1 MYNHYPEQTRR
12 NVVAAHRA
20 GITVTNLSRALNIPR
35 SSIHTWEKSKIYADV
50 APANATLLS
59 HLNINALLPAKVKNK
74 TNSFVKVVNEEPKSG
89 EVALVIKKG
98 SLSVEINKL
107 MNNSDLIALIKAIG
121 ECNVLW
127 IRLL

>member
-35 SSIHTWEKSKIYADV
+35 SSIHTWEKSKNYADV
-50 APANATLLS
+50 APADETLLS
-59 HLNINALLPAKVKNK
+59 HLNINTLLPAKVKNK
-74 TNSFVKVVNEEPKSG
+74 TNSFVKVVDEEPKSG

-107 MNNSDLIALIKAIG
+107 MNSSDLITIIKAIG
-121 ECNVLW
+121 ECNVL
-127 IRLL
+127 

>member
-50 APANATLLS
+50 APADETLLS
-59 HLNINALLPAKVKNK
+59 HLNINTLLPAKVEKK
-74 TNSFVKVVNEEPKSG
+74 TSGFVKVVNEEPKSG

-107 MNNSDLIALIKAIG
+107 MNSSDLITIIKAIG
-121 ECNVLW
+121 ECNVL
-127 IRLL
+127 

>member
-50 APANATLLS
+50 APADATLLS

-74 TNSFVKVVNEEPKSG
+74 TNSFVKVVNEKPKSD

-107 MNNSDLIALIKAIG
+107 MNNTDLISLIKAIG
-121 ECNVLW
+121 ECNVL
-127 IRLL
+127 

>member
-50 APANATLLS
+50 APADATLLS

-107 MNNSDLIALIKAIG
+107 MNNSDLISLIKAIG
-121 ECNVLW
+121 ECNVL
-127 IRLL
+127 

>member
-50 APANATLLS
+50 APADATLLS

-74 TNSFVKVVNEEPKSG
+74 TNSFVKVVNEKPKSD

-107 MNNSDLIALIKAIG
+107 MNSSDLITIIKAIG
-121 ECNVLW
+121 ECNVL
-127 IRLL
+127 

>member
-50 APANATLLS
+50 APADATLLS

-107 MNNSDLIALIKAIG
+107 MHSSDLITIIKAIG
-121 ECNVLW
+121 ECNVL
-127 IRLL
+127 

>member
-1 MYNHYPEQTRR
+1 MYNHYPDQTRR

-50 APANATLLS
+50 APADATLLS

-107 MNNSDLIALIKAIG
+107 MNSSDLITIIKAIG
-121 ECNVLW
+121 ECNVL
-127 IRLL
+127 

>member
-50 APANATLLS
+50 APADATLLS

-107 MNNSDLIALIKAIG
+107 MNSSNLITIIKAIG
-121 ECNVLW
+121 ECNVL
-127 IRLL
+127 

>member
-50 APANATLLS
+50 APADATLLS
-59 HLNINALLPAKVKNK
+59 HLNINALLPARVKNK

-107 MNNSDLIALIKAIG
+107 MNSSDLITIIKAIG
-121 ECNVLW
+121 ECNVL
-127 IRLL
+127 

>member
-50 APANATLLS
+50 APADATLLS

-74 TNSFVKVVNEEPKSG
+74 TNSFVKVVNEKPKSD

-107 MNNSDLIALIKAIG
+107 MNSSDLITIIKAIG
-121 ECNVLW
+121 ECN
-127 IRLL
+127 LL

>member
-50 APANATLLS
+50 APADETLLS
-59 HLNINALLPAKVKNK
+59 HLNINTLLPAKVEKK
-74 TNSFVKVVNEEPKSG
+74 TSSFVKVVNEEPKSD

-107 MNNSDLIALIKAIG
+107 MNNTDLISLIKAIG
-121 ECNVLW
+121 ECNVL
-127 IRLL
+127 

>member
-50 APANATLLS
+50 APADATLLS

-74 TNSFVKVVNEEPKSG
+74 TNSFVKVVNEEPKSD

-107 MNNSDLIALIKAIG
+107 MNSSDLITIIKAIG
-121 ECNVLW
+121 ECNVL
-127 IRLL
+127 

>member
-50 APANATLLS
+50 APADATLLS

-74 TNSFVKVVNEEPKSG
+74 TNSFVKVDNEEPKSD

-107 MNNSDLIALIKAIG
+107 MNSSDLITIIKAIG
-121 ECNVLW
+121 ECNVL
-127 IRLL
+127 

>member
-50 APANATLLS
+50 APADATLLS

-74 TNSFVKVVNEEPKSG
+74 TNSFVKVVNEEPKSD

-98 SLSVEINKL
+98 SLTVEINKL
-107 MNNSDLIALIKAIG
+107 MNNSDLISLIKAIG
-121 ECNVLW
+121 ECNVL
-127 IRLL
+127 

>member
-1 MYNHYPEQTRR
+1 MYNHYPDQTRR

-50 APANATLLS
+50 APADATLLS

-98 SLSVEINKL
+98 SLTVEINKL
-107 MNNSDLIALIKAIG
+107 MNSSDLITIIKAIG
-121 ECNVLW
+121 ECNVL
-127 IRLL
+127 

>member
-50 APANATLLS
+50 APADATLLS

-107 MNNSDLIALIKAIG
+107 MNSSDLITIIKAIG
-121 ECNVLW
+121 ECNVL
-127 IRLL
+127 

>member
-50 APANATLLS
+50 APADATLLS

-98 SLSVEINKL
+98 SISVEINKL
-107 MNNSDLIALIKAIG
+107 MNSSDLITIIKAIG
-121 ECNVLW
+121 ECNVL
-127 IRLL
+127 

>member
-12 NVVAAHRA
+12 NVVAAHSA

-50 APANATLLS
+50 APADATLLS

-98 SLSVEINKL
+98 SLTIEINKL
-107 MNNSDLIALIKAIG
+107 MNNTDLISLIKAIG
-121 ECNVLW
+121 ECNVL
-127 IRLL
+127 

>member
-50 APANATLLS
+50 APADATLLS

-107 MNNSDLIALIKAIG
+107 MNSSDLITIIKAIG

-127 IRLL
+127 LWLL

>member
-50 APANATLLS
+50 APADATLLS

-107 MNNSDLIALIKAIG
+107 LNSSDLITIIKAIG
-121 ECNVLW
+121 ECNVL
-127 IRLL
+127 

>member
-50 APANATLLS
+50 TPADATLLS

-107 MNNSDLIALIKAIG
+107 MNSSDLITIIKAIG
-121 ECNVLW
+121 ECNVL
-127 IRLL
+127 

>member
-50 APANATLLS
+50 APADETLLS
-59 HLNINALLPAKVKNK
+59 HLNINTLLPAKVEKK
-74 TNSFVKVVNEEPKSG
+74 TSSFVKVVNEEPKYTEGS
-89 EVALVIKKG
+89 LVIKKG
-98 SLSVEINKL
+98 SLTVEINK
-107 MNNSDLIALIKAIG
+107 
-121 ECNVLW
+121 
-127 IRLL
+127 

>member
-50 APANATLLS
+50 APADETLLS
-59 HLNINALLPAKVKNK
+59 HLNINTLLPAKVEKK
-74 TNSFVKVVNEEPKSG
+74 TSGFVKVVNEEPKYNEGS
-89 EVALVIKKG
+89 LVIKKG

-107 MNNSDLIALIKAIG
+107 MNSSDLITIIKAIG
-121 ECNVLW
+121 ECNVL
-127 IRLL
+127 

>member
-50 APANATLLS
+50 APADATLLS

-74 TNSFVKVVNEEPKSG
+74 TNSFVKVDNEEPKSD

-107 MNNSDLIALIKAIG
+107 MNNSDLISLIKAIG
-121 ECNVLW
+121 ECNVL
-127 IRLL
+127 

>member
-50 APANATLLS
+50 TPADETLLS
-59 HLNINALLPAKVKNK
+59 HLNINTLLPAKVEKK
-74 TNSFVKVVNEEPKSG
+74 TSDFVKVVNEEPKYTEGS
-89 EVALVIKKG
+89 LVIKKG
-98 SLSVEINKL
+98 SLTVEINKL
-107 MNNSDLIALIKAIG
+107 MNNSDLISLIKAIG
-121 ECNVLW
+121 ECNVL
-127 IRLL
+127 

>member
-1 MYNHYPEQTRR
+1 MYNHYPDQTRR

-50 APANATLLS
+50 APADATLLS

-74 TNSFVKVVNEEPKSG
+74 TNSFVKVVNEEPKYNNGS
-89 EVALVIKKG
+89 LVIKKG
-98 SLSVEINKL
+98 SLTVEINKL
-107 MNNSDLIALIKAIG
+107 MNNTDLISLIKAIG
-121 ECNVLW
+121 ECNVL
-127 IRLL
+127 

>member
-50 APANATLLS
+50 APADETLLS
-59 HLNINALLPAKVKNK
+59 HLNINTLLPAKVEKK
-74 TNSFVKVVNEEPKSG
+74 TSGFVKVVNEEPKYNEGSF
-89 EVALVIKKG
+89 VIKKG

-107 MNNSDLIALIKAIG
+107 MNNSDLISLIKAIG
-121 ECNVLW
+121 ECNSL
-127 IRLL
+127 

>member
-50 APANATLLS
+50 APADAALLS
-59 HLNINALLPAKVKNK
+59 LLNINALLPAKVKNK

-107 MNNSDLIALIKAIG
+107 MNSSDLITIIKAIG
-121 ECNVLW
+121 ECNVL
-127 IRLL
+127 

>member
-50 APANATLLS
+50 APADATLLS
-59 HLNINALLPAKVKNK
+59 HLNINTLLPAKVEKK
-74 TNSFVKVVNEEPKSG
+74 TSSFVKVINKEPKYN
-89 EVALVIKKG
+89 EG
-98 SLSVEINKL
+98 SLI
-107 MNNSDLIALIKAIG
+107 IKSNRNFTAYLFKKDSSLNCPY
-121 ECNVLW
+121 E
-127 IRLL
+127 

>member
-50 APANATLLS
+50 APADATLLS

-98 SLSVEINKL
+98 SLTVEINKL
-107 MNNSDLIALIKAIG
+107 MNSSDLITIIKAIG
-121 ECNVLW
+121 ECNVL
-127 IRLL
+127 